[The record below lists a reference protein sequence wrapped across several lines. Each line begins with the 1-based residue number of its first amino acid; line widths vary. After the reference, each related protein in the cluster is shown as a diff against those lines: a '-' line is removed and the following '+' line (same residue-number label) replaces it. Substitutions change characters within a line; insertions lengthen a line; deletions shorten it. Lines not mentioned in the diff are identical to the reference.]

1 MYPPALAFH
10 GWVVTPMLGAL
21 INKRLPELCGALV
34 AAAILVAVAIADHS
48 ASADARDKRMREW
61 LDRVHSKLET
71 EVNGRLSLI
80 WGLEAFVKTNQEFTQ
95 AEFEE
100 FAAALEGRWSGVR
113 SVQLAPDGVIK
124 FLSKPRENSGSL
136 GINLFANMYWRPA
149 VVRALQQREYVIA
162 GPLLIGD
169 EQRVIVGRMPV
180 FVRGA
185 AAAGRFWGFAQVVI
199 DMDDIIEHTGLG
211 TVEGEFAFAIR
222 GVDGRGLDG
231 AVFVGEPDVF
241 DNPAVLRQI
250 RLPSGSW
257 YLATKVHAML
267 FAPWDGRAVL
277 WVLGVAIAC
286 LGCAMTMLLLRWPQ
300 RLRTAVRIA
309 TREVE
314 SSRQHYRQLSEVAPT
329 GIYEAGANANISFAN
344 ERLRDIMGIGD
355 DDISDKT
362 WGSLIHPDDRDRARG
377 VWDEAITHGS
387 AYGVYRIHRADGC
400 VVWVL
405 DRIMAVRRDE
415 NGRALELIGAL
426 TDITQQKLAEEAL
439 SLAKCEAERANK
451 AKSEFLASMSHEI
464 RTPLNGVI
472 GMLGAVLNGEMAAEM
487 RERLAIAKRSADTL
501 LELLNDVLD
510 LSRIEAGRA
519 QVEMAIV
526 DVAMLVREVAD
537 LWRCKAVERG
547 LELNVH
553 LDDADTRPALADA
566 KRVRQIISNLVS
578 NAVKFTDAGRVDIS
592 VKSIMRPSG
601 ESALRVEVS
610 DTGAG
615 IPEADHKMIFHKFER
630 RDRDMHVEGTGLGL
644 AICREVVDL
653 MGGEIG
659 VSSTVG
665 EGSRFWFDLRTPH
678 GAASADAVVSRMH
691 GDAGARLSVGGG
703 PLRVLVAED
712 NLTNRVVISAILD
725 QPNIEVALA
734 VDGRDAVQQA
744 DASRFDMIL
753 MDIRMPRL
761 DGVEAAKEIRAGNGA
776 SRATP
781 IIALT
786 ANAMDGERATY
797 TGAGMNDCITKPI
810 DMAELFAAI
819 ARCAAVSLR
828 EELLPHAAAG
838 RDRRA

>member
-1 MYPPALAFH
+1 
-10 GWVVTPMLGAL
+10 MLGAL
-21 INKRLPELCGALV
+21 INNRLPELCSALI

-48 ASADARDKRMREW
+48 ASADARDKRMQEW

-71 EVNGRLSLI
+71 EVNERLSLI
-80 WGLEAFVKTNQEFTQ
+80 WGLEAFVKTNQQFTQ

-180 FVRGA
+180 FVRDAGA
-185 AAAGRFWGFAQVVI
+185 AADRFWGFAQVVI
-199 DMDDIIEHTGLG
+199 DMDDIIENTGLG
-211 TVEGEFAFAIR
+211 IATEEFAFAIR

-241 DNPAVLRQI
+241 DNPAVLRQV

-277 WVLGVAIAC
+277 WTLGVAIAC
-286 LGCAMTMLLLRWPQ
+286 LGGAIMMLLIRWPQ

-309 TREVE
+309 THEVE

-329 GIYEAGANANISFAN
+329 GIYEADANANISFAN
-344 ERLRDIMGIGD
+344 ERLRDIMGVGD

-362 WGSLIHPDDRDRARG
+362 WGSLIHPDDRDQARG
-377 VWDEAITHGS
+377 VWDEAITQGS

-472 GMLGAVLNGEMAAEM
+472 GMLGAVLNGEMTAEL
-487 RERLAIAKRSADTL
+487 RERLSIVKRSADTL

-510 LSRIEAGRA
+510 LSRIESGRA

-537 LWRCKAVERG
+537 LWRSKAVERG

-553 LDDADTRPALADA
+553 LDDTDTRPALGDA

-592 VKSIMRPSG
+592 VKSIMQPSG

-610 DTGAG
+610 DTGSG
-615 IPEADHKMIFHKFER
+615 IPEGDHKLIFHKFER

-644 AICREVVDL
+644 AICREVVEL

-665 EGSRFWFDLRTPH
+665 EGSRFWFDLRTPQ
-678 GAASADAVVSRMH
+678 GAASADAVVSRVH
-691 GDAGARLSVGGG
+691 GDARARLSVGGG
-703 PLRVLVAED
+703 PLRILVAED

-734 VDGRDAVQQA
+734 LDGRDAVEQA
-744 DASRFDMIL
+744 NASRFDMIL

-761 DGVEAAKEIRAGNGA
+761 DGVGAAKEIRAGNGA

-786 ANAMDGERATY
+786 ANAMDGERAVY

-828 EELLPHAAAG
+828 DELRPDAAAA